1 MARHRYDNSDA
12 DVTAPTSRIAFSGQR
27 PFPNIF
33 ARCPLS
39 GSVLLAVLTLLAAA
53 PVQGQSASAPPD
65 TTHYRVD
72 AEIDPA
78 SGRFDVTVDVHF
90 VPSRPADT
98 LRFLLHEDLEIQD
111 LSSPAMEEYAT
122 SPWQMGGRDSL
133 FTRVITI
140 PLIRTATPQSPVSL
154 SWTYAGQIP
163 NDHFPPFG
171 GPAVTPHWVELPVE
185 AMWVPVHASLRQRF
199 TFDARVRLPEGYD
212 IVSVGTVRKGSG
224 AWHVESTVPGPD
236 VPLLISDRMQS
247 VRHTDG
253 PVPVTVYHA
262 GAPDSIR
269 QFVAGR
275 AAGIVDRYA
284 RRFQSG
290 RDTDDLQI
298 TLAPVERAS
307 SSSYARPGLIA
318 LRHEITP
325 DTTLHELLAHEAAH
339 LWWTDS
345 ADPMSRHNFLNE
357 SFAEYEAW
365 RVLEDTYGP
374 AAFERAVREA
384 RKEAKGAPS
393 FFDWSPKQDRAL
405 SYNKGPL
412 LLHRLQQRIGEDRYL
427 AFVRRL
433 QREDVG
439 TLEEMIATLRAV
451 TSDETAQ
458 WFEELL

>member
-1 MARHRYDNSDA
+1 MRSIPLPVR
-12 DVTAPTSRIAFSGQR
+12 SGLLLLM
-27 PFPNIF
+27 F
-33 ARCPLS
+33 A
-39 GSVLLAVLTLLAAA
+39 LLAAA
-53 PVQGQSASAPPD
+53 PTRGQTASAPTD
-65 TTHYRVD
+65 TTHYQVD

-90 VPSRPADT
+90 VPRRPADT
-98 LRFLLHEDLEIQD
+98 LRFLLHEDLEIQN
-111 LSSPAMEEYAT
+111 LSSAAVEGHTT
-122 SPWQMGGRDSL
+122 SPWRMGGRDSL
-133 FTRVITI
+133 FTSVVTI
-140 PLIRTATPQSPVSL
+140 PLTRTATPEAPVSL
-154 SWTYAGQIP
+154 SWTYSGQIP

-185 AMWVPVHASLRQRF
+185 AMWIPVHASLGTRF
-199 TFDARVRLPEGYD
+199 TFDATVRLPEGYD
-212 IVSVGTVRKGSG
+212 VVSVGTVQKGSD
-224 AWHVESTVPGPD
+224 AWHVTSTTPGPD

-247 VRHTDG
+247 VRHTEG

-262 GAPDSIR
+262 GAPDSLR
-269 QFVAGR
+269 QFVADR
-275 AAGIVDRYA
+275 AAEIVDRYA

-290 RDTDDLQI
+290 RDTDDLRI

-307 SSSYARPGLIA
+307 TSSYARPGLIA

-345 ADPMSRHNFLNE
+345 VNPMSRHNFLNE

-365 RVLEDTYGP
+365 RVVRDAYGKS
-374 AAFERAVREA
+374 AFERRV
-384 RKEAKGAPS
+384 KEAEKAAEGAPS
-393 FFDWSPKQDRAL
+393 FQDWGPRHDGAL

-412 LLHRLQQRIGEDRYL
+412 LLHRLQQRIGEEAYL

-433 QREDVG
+433 QRDDVG
-439 TLEEMIATLRAV
+439 TLEDMLATLRAA